1 MTTTPAS
8 AACGQDDDGTWGD
21 ERGSGTATD
30 AGRRDGRTTTT
41 AHPDGAGRATR
52 AAGFLPADPALRRA
66 TVLTLLNSL
75 GNGLYFPL
83 GVLYFTRIVGLDA
96 TAVGLGLTVAG
107 LVGVAAGVPAGR
119 AADRWGARQVGA
131 VLWAGTGVATAAYT
145 LVHSYP
151 GFLVAVVCAT
161 GLQMSS
167 RGVQG
172 AVYAD
177 VLPPETRVEAR
188 AYLRMVTN
196 VAMAVGGAFGAVA
209 LQLDTRGAYVTVIL
223 LNALTFLGPALLVR
237 TLPLAPHAARR
248 AVAADEVPGAD
259 RWRAVRDLPFL
270 TVTVLNALLT
280 VQYTLAEVGLPLWIV
295 ERTEAPRWTAA
306 LLMIVNCVLVALL
319 QVRVARRASEVPGAV
334 RAITRSGLLLA
345 AACAVYAVSAGLSP
359 MWAVLALT
367 VGAVVQV
374 LAEVLSAAGGWTL
387 GYELA
392 DARAHGVYQ
401 GVFGAGMSAGMM
413 AGPAL
418 VTVTAIQHGAV
429 GWAVLGVLFAAA
441 GLAMGPAVRWARR
454 EGEWRGDRD

>member
-8 AACGQDDDGTWGD
+8 PGSEQDVDL
-21 ERGSGTATD
+21 
-30 AGRRDGRTTTT
+30 TTG
-41 AHPDGAGRATR
+41 ARPDRATR
-52 AAGFLPADPALRRA
+52 AAGLLPADPALRRA
-66 TVLTLLNSL
+66 TVLTLFNSL

-131 VLWAGTGVATAAYT
+131 LLWAGTGMATAAYV
-145 LVHSYP
+145 LVQSYA

-161 GLQMSS
+161 GLQMAS

-172 AVYAD
+172 AIYAD
-177 VLPPETRVEAR
+177 VLPAATRVEAR

-196 VAMAVGGAFGAVA
+196 VAMGVGGAFGAVA
-209 LQLDTRGAYVTVIL
+209 LQLDTRGAYVTVIV
-223 LNALTFLGPALLVR
+223 LNAVSFVAPALMVR
-237 TLPLAPHAARR
+237 RLPLAPHAVER
-248 AVAADEVPGAD
+248 VAAGAPVGD
-259 RWRAVRDLPFL
+259 RWRAVRDLPYL
-270 TVTVLNALLT
+270 AVTVLNAVLV
-280 VQYTLAEVGLPLWIV
+280 VQYTLSEVGLPLWIV

-306 LLMIVNCVLVALL
+306 VLMIVNCALVALF
-319 QVRVARRASEVPGAV
+319 QVRVARRVSQVPGAV
-334 RAITRSGLLLA
+334 RAMGWAGLLLA

-359 MWAVLALT
+359 VWAVLALT

-374 LAEVLSAAGGWTL
+374 FSEVLMAAGGWTL

-418 VTVTAIQHGAV
+418 VTVTAIRHGGA
-429 GWAVLGVLFAAA
+429 GWAVLAVLFALA
-441 GLAMGPAVRWARR
+441 GLAVAPAVRWARR
-454 EGEWRGDRD
+454 DGEWRGDRV